1 VILNVFGTRVAT
13 FAVQNEKNG
22 TVLHIP
28 IKFEALTKL
37 FTPTAITNKCKKR
50 HLHCVDAH

>member
-28 IKFEALTKL
+28 IKFEVLTKF
-37 FTPTAITNKCKKR
+37 FTLKAITDKG
-50 HLHCVDAH
+50 